1 MIPTIVEAVH
11 VDGAGTLERDGR
23 GCDGGHAMNPV
34 VQELPTG
41 RVVFG
46 PGAIAQVP
54 DEVGRLGGTAVLL
67 IVGTAQKAAADQVAA
82 GLGELLAAR
91 IGEVVQH
98 VPEEVAEEALRLARA
113 VAADAL
119 VCIGGGSATGLAKA
133 VALQARVPILAV
145 PTTYAGS
152 EMTPVWGITAT
163 GRKATGRDPG
173 VRPQTVVYDPLLTL
187 SLPPAFTAASGLNAA
202 AHCVEALYADGAGP
216 VTALFAEQGLRTLAA
231 ALPRCVEAP
240 GNVDARG
247 QALYGAWLA
256 GLAVDGA
263 DMGVHHKICHVLGG
277 SFGLP
282 HAEVHAAVLPHAA
295 AFNAEA
301 APAALARAARAL
313 GATDLPG
320 GLWDL
325 ASRISAPTSLRR
337 LGLRFEDIEV
347 AAELVAAA
355 EPANPRPV
363 DAAGVAGVLRAAYD
377 GRRPTSIGQQAP
389 TQGTT
394 SRVDGRTP

>member
-1 MIPTIVEAVH
+1 
-11 VDGAGTLERDGR
+11 
-23 GCDGGHAMNPV
+23 MNPV
-34 VQELPTG
+34 IQELPTG

-54 DEVGRLGGTAVLL
+54 DEVGRLGGRAVLL
-67 IVGTAQKAAADQVAA
+67 IAGTAQKAAADQVAA
-82 GLGELLAAR
+82 GLGERVGAR

-152 EMTPVWGITAT
+152 EMTPIWGMTAA
-163 GRKATGRDPG
+163 GRKTTGRDPG

-187 SLPPAFTAASGLNAA
+187 SLPPVFTAASGLNAA
-202 AHCVEALYADGAGP
+202 AHCVEALYADGVGP
-216 VTALFAEQGLRTLAA
+216 VTGLFAEQGLRTLAA

-240 GNVDARG
+240 GNVDARD

-263 DMGVHHKICHVLGG
+263 GMGVHHKICHILGG
-277 SFGLP
+277 NFGLP

-313 GATDLPG
+313 GATDAPG

-325 ASRISAPTSLRR
+325 ASHISAPTSLRR
-337 LGLRFEDIEV
+337 LDLRFEDIEV

-377 GRRPTSIGQQAP
+377 GRRPTSTGQQAP

-394 SRVDGRTP
+394 SRVAGRTP

>member
-1 MIPTIVEAVH
+1 
-11 VDGAGTLERDGR
+11 
-23 GCDGGHAMNPV
+23 
-34 VQELPTG
+34 
-41 RVVFG
+41 
-46 PGAIAQVP
+46 
-54 DEVGRLGGTAVLL
+54 
-67 IVGTAQKAAADQVAA
+67 
-82 GLGELLAAR
+82 
-91 IGEVVQH
+91 VVQH
-98 VPEEVAEEALRLARA
+98 VPEEVAADALRLARA
-113 VAADAL
+113 VGADAL

-133 VALQARVPILAV
+133 VALQARLPILAV

-152 EMTPVWGITAT
+152 EMTPIWGSTAAGHKT
-163 GRKATGRDPG
+163 TGRDPG
-173 VRPQTVVYDPLLTL
+173 VRPRTVVYDPLLTL
-187 SLPPAFTAASGLNAA
+187 SLPPAFTAASRLNAA
-202 AHCVEALYADGAGP
+202 AHCVEALYADAVGP
-216 VTALFAEQGLRTLAA
+216 VTALFAEQGLGTLAA

-240 GNVDARG
+240 GDVDARG

-256 GLAVDGA
+256 GLATDGA
-263 DMGVHHKICHVLGG
+263 VMGVHHKICHVLGG

-313 GATDLPG
+313 GTTDLPG

-325 ASRISAPTSLRR
+325 ATRMSAPTSLRR
-337 LGLRFEDIEV
+337 LGLRAEDIEA

-355 EPANPRPV
+355 RPANPRPV

-377 GRRPTSIGQQAP
+377 GRRPAGPDRPAP

>member
-1 MIPTIVEAVH
+1 V
-11 VDGAGTLERDGR
+11 
-23 GCDGGHAMNPV
+23 NPV

-46 PGAIAQVP
+46 AGALAQVP

-67 IVGTAQKAAADQVAA
+67 IAGTAQKAAADRVADA
-82 GLGELLAAR
+82 LGTRLAAR

-98 VPEEVAEEALRLARA
+98 VPEEVAEEARRLARA
-113 VAADAL
+113 VSADAL

-152 EMTPVWGITAT
+152 ELTPIWGITAA
-163 GRKATGRDPG
+163 GRKTTGRDPA
-173 VRPQTVVYDPLLTL
+173 VRPRTVVYDPLLTL

-202 AHCVEALYADGAGP
+202 AHCVEARYADGVGP

-240 GNVDARG
+240 GDVDARG

-256 GLAVDGA
+256 GLASAGA
-263 DMGVHHKICHVLGG
+263 AMGVHHKLCHVLGG

-295 AFNAEA
+295 AFNAGA
-301 APAALARAARAL
+301 APAALARVAAAL
-313 GATDLPG
+313 GADDAPG

-325 ASRISAPTSLRR
+325 ASRTGAPTSLRR
-337 LGLRFEDIEV
+337 LGLRAEDIEA
-347 AAELVAAA
+347 AAELVAAT
-355 EPANPRPV
+355 PPPNPRPV
-363 DAAGVAGVLRAAYD
+363 DAAGVAGLLRAAYH
-377 GRRPTSIGQQAP
+377 GHRPTDTDQQAP
-389 TQGTT
+389 TQARTN
-394 SRVDGRTP
+394 RVDGRTP

>member
-1 MIPTIVEAVH
+1 MS
-11 VDGAGTLERDGR
+11 
-23 GCDGGHAMNPV
+23 V
-34 VQELPTG
+34 VQVLPTG

-46 PGAIAQVP
+46 PGAIARVP

-67 IVGTAQKAAADQVAA
+67 IAGTTQKAAADQVAA
-82 GLGELLAAR
+82 GLGERLAAR
-91 IGEVVQH
+91 IGEVVEH
-98 VPEEVAEEALRLARA
+98 VPEEVAADALRLARA
-113 VAADAL
+113 VGADTL

-133 VALQARVPILAV
+133 VARQAGLPILAV

-152 EMTPVWGITAT
+152 EMTPIWGITAAGAKT
-163 GRKATGRDPG
+163 TGRDPG
-173 VRPQTVVYDPLLTL
+173 VRPRTVVYDPLLTL

-202 AHCVEALYADGAGP
+202 AHCVEALYADGVGP
-216 VTALFAEQGLRTLAA
+216 VTALFAEQGLGVLAA

-240 GNVDARG
+240 GDVDARG
-247 QALYGAWLA
+247 RALFGAWLA
-256 GLAVDGA
+256 SLAADGA
-263 DMGVHHKICHVLGG
+263 AMGVHHKICHVLGG

-301 APAALARAARAL
+301 APAAMARAARAL
-313 GATDLPG
+313 GAADLPG

-325 ASRISAPTSLRR
+325 ATRMSAPTSLRR
-337 LGLRFEDIEV
+337 LGLRLEDIEV

-355 EPANPRPV
+355 RPANPRPV

-377 GRRPTSIGQQAP
+377 GRRPASTGRPAP
-389 TQGTT
+389 TQDTT